1 MDDIIRNLRKRNY
14 LTQAEF
20 AKKVGV
26 TQGTVSQWEHGI
38 ISPNSNQLRSISDAF
53 GVSIDSI
60 VGKNTR
66 DEYMKLTDT
75 EYRLVVA
82 FRDAENTIREA
93 ALTMLENSALKKGA
107 TVAG

>member
-1 MDDIIRNLRKRNY
+1 MDDIIRNLRKRHY

-38 ISPNSNQLRSISDAF
+38 ISPNSNQLRSISEAF
-53 GVSIDSI
+53 GVSIDSL

-66 DEYMKLTDT
+66 DEYVKLSDI
-75 EYRLVVA
+75 EYRLITA
-82 FRDAENTIREA
+82 FRDADYSTRENAMII
-93 ALTMLENSALKKGA
+93 LENRALKKGA
-107 TVAG
+107 VAG

>member
-1 MDDIIRNLRKRNY
+1 MDDIIRNLRKRHY

-38 ISPNSNQLRSISDAF
+38 ISPNSNQLRSISEAF
-53 GVSIDSI
+53 GVSIDSL
-60 VGKNTR
+60 VGKSTR
-66 DEYMKLTDT
+66 DEYVKLSDI
-75 EYRLVVA
+75 EYRLITA

-93 ALTMLENSALKKGA
+93 VLTMLENSALKKGA
-107 TVAG
+107 VAG